1 MIDFE
6 YCVSGVTVLNPSPPP
21 WNILQASTNG
31 AETWG
36 KKEEVEARHPSSK
49 GDTQLYAYH

>member
-6 YCVSGVTVLNPSPPP
+6 YCVSGVMVSNPPQ
-21 WNILQASTNG
+21 WNLLQASANG

-36 KKEEVEARHPSSK
+36 EKEEVEARHPSSK
-49 GDTQLYAYH
+49 GDMQLYAYH